1 MPQRNKHDTCNTC
14 NTQNTCYAR
23 KEHHFCKASAT
34 FMQELC
40 RQRSMRGK
48 LARRDA
54 LDGKVI
60 VFITAGYS
68 GKRFIFERARK
79 LGIRSVVIDSPD
91 R

>member
-1 MPQRNKHDTCNTC
+1 MK
-14 NTQNTCYAR
+14 
-23 KEHHFCKASAT
+23 
-34 FMQELC
+34 
-40 RQRSMRGK
+40 GK

-68 GKRFIFERARK
+68 GKRFIFERAKK
-79 LGIRSVVIDSPD
+79 LGIRSVIIDGPE